1 MHTATAQKTGK
12 KHSPRKNEDGKEKH
26 GYDQSPYKVER
37 DTKEQYLKTK
47 GGNKEGDGAEEGQK
61 IPVQHNQNQDLNK
74 KEEEELE
81 KMLTELEKGMTVEYN
96 SPRAAEM
103 AKIEENT
110 ISEINAIEEDYET
123 IIRELCEI
131 NDEKGESEEKDETHD
146 EES

>member
-1 MHTATAQKTGK
+1 MSATTSNEPVALHTATAQKIGK

-26 GYDQSPYKVER
+26 GHDQNPYKVER

-47 GGNKEGDGAEEGQK
+47 GGNKEGDRVEEGQK
-61 IPVQHNQNQDLNK
+61 TPAQHNQNQDLNK

-96 SPRAAEM
+96 SPRSAVM
-103 AKIEENT
+103 ATIEENT

-123 IIRELCEI
+123 IIR
-131 NDEKGESEEKDETHD
+131 
-146 EES
+146 